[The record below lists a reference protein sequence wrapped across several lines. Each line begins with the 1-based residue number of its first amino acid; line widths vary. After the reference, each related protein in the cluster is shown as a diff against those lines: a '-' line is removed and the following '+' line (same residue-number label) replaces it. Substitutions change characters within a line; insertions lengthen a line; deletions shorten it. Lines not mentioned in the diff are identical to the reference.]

1 MGISQ
6 EVIVLN
12 DFGSMRVEERQ
23 RTTSE
28 GTTSR
33 YTMTITA
40 EPILHDF
47 AAAKVSAIVPKAIA
61 ELIKTQIRGI
71 TAKAS
76 EATIQK
82 RVYAQAAFQRSA
94 AWAMKRYS
102 GGRTGSIAPGT
113 ASYDRL
119 FNDSGRLADGIA
131 VMQNTKEEGFTINV
145 TANRLD
151 PNAFGAGKFT
161 GMITRLRELVPAL
174 RGGIE
179 VLQDPAVKEAIE
191 QAKAEW
197 IVNTARA
204 GAKEGSAAWALV
216 RKYAWQYGIK
226 PVLVG

>member
-1 MGISQ
+1 MASQ

-47 AAAKVSAIVPKAIA
+47 AQAKVSAIVPKAIA

-82 RVYAQAAFQRSA
+82 RAYAAEAFARNKP
-94 AWAMKRYS
+94 WAMKRYS
-102 GGRTGSIAPGT
+102 GGRTGPTPPEA

-131 VMQNTKEEGFTINV
+131 VMQNTKEDGFTINV

-204 GAKEGSAAWALV
+204 GAKEGSAAWGLIK
-216 RKYAWQYGIK
+216 KYAWQYGIK